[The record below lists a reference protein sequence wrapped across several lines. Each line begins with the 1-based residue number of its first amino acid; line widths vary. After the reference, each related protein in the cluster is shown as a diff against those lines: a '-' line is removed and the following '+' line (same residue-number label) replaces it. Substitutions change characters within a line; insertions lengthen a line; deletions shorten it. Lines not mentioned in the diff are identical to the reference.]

1 MLPLANPRNDRPE
14 DGMGS
19 SSSTQSCPRIIS
31 IRIDD
36 PWHNVVRNLP
46 QGAYLY
52 ILIVYKSSSWF
63 ISHSRSDDMVSI
75 STPSNRA
82 CCNCSR
88 LDIIPTLIAQ
98 WKKKAKLLLSKNN
111 ICWSKS
117 KLSHDLFFSKFWS
130 TQVLWS
136 SVFDGMNVKKL
147 SQKMILPRG
156 FAAPYKEV

>member
-1 MLPLANPRNDRPE
+1 MEWVAL
-14 DGMGS
+14 S
-19 SSSTQSCPRIIS
+19 SNSSTQSCPRIIS

-88 LDIIPTLIAQ
+88 LDIIPRPTLIAQ
-98 WKKKAKLLLSKNN
+98 WKKKAKLLLSEKIIFADPNLN
-111 ICWSKS
+111 WVIIAIYQF
-117 KLSHDLFFSKFWS
+117 L
-130 TQVLWS
+130 VLWS
-136 SVFDGMNVKKL
+136 LFDSMNVKKL
-147 SQKMILPRG
+147 SQKMILRRG